1 MPKDYSG
8 QDLRGRDFS
17 GQDLSGANLTANLS
31 GAILTGL
38 ILFGAKNPL
47 TDPGMTR
54 VFRRPGISRADLKE
68 AKGLD
73 TVRGLMP

>member
-1 MPKDYSG
+1 MPNDYLG

-17 GQDLSGANLTANLS
+17 GQNLTGANL
-31 GAILTGL
+31 GDAILTGL